1 MSTALAKTDQ
11 QAEVEAA
18 IVAMEP
24 GFAPIRAAVAAGQMR
39 IASSM
44 AALAIE
50 VGARLLQLKSE
61 LNVSHG
67 GDRRSG
73 DFKISRVRSWSEAWE
88 CSVVR
93 YAGISA
99 KTASRWERLAKG
111 CAEELPALKE
121 AMAGKLPEPGSEAAT
136 ALLAAVEKVC
146 EGKAITRLLDEWGLV
161 AARPAPQIGGD
172 TGGKG
177 KRAPG
182 EDAACEWWRR
192 WHADLKREA
201 EAKTWAFLPDAERL
215 MLAEDHARLAAE
227 IKQSVKTHGGTAK
240 ARRRKNLNP
249 KP

>member
-1 MSTALAKTDQ
+1 MSAALAKTDR

-44 AALAIE
+44 AALAID
-50 VGARLLQLKSE
+50 VGARLLELKE
-61 LNVSHG
+61 LLGVQRG
-67 GDRRSG
+67 GDRSKVTSCY
-73 DFKISRVRSWSEAWE
+73 FAEAWE
-88 CSVVR
+88 CAVFR
-93 YAGISA
+93 HAGIS
-99 KTASRWERLAKG
+99 KMTASRWERLAKG

-121 AMAGKLPEPGSEAAT
+121 AMAGRLPEPGSEAAT

-146 EGKAITRLLDEWGLV
+146 EGKAIARLLDEWGLV